1 MDLTTQCHPDH
12 PAFEKMS
19 GYRKNAVVIDF
30 GVVPTRPKIDK
41 VRDFV
46 FQQMCLDISR
56 IKSLQTKMTN
66 GQVLIETDSAELAE
80 QLISEHHLKHKL
92 TIDGKSY
99 LIPVQSIDNTRE
111 VRIYDLPPQMPN
123 KMIETHF
130 STYGQVTSIKDETWK
145 EHFPGVLTGT
155 RIIRMK
161 LRKHIPSYVEVAG
174 ETSYV
179 SYKGQIRTCK
189 HCVRPLH
196 MGKSCVEARKESG
209 ESVNKRL
216 TLAEVVQS
224 TSPPIVEPTLVP
236 DATIPVEPMEIEE
249 PQKENTTVPEL
260 PATVP
265 ELPATVPELPITVP
279 QPTKETDPAK
289 TGQNNLPDP
298 QVAGSSSMLI
308 PQQPDLAMF
317 STYPGFTTPK
327 STKPAQDVDT
337 PAKRPGSPNLEGTN
351 QRRTRTDST

>member
-1 MDLTTQCHPDH
+1 
-12 PAFEKMS
+12 MS

-30 GVVPTRPKIDK
+30 GVLPTRPKIDK

-46 FQQMCLDISR
+46 FNQMCLDITK

-80 QLISEHHLKHKL
+80 QLISEHHLKHSL
-92 TIDGKSY
+92 NVDGKSF
-99 LIPVQSIDNTRE
+99 LIPVHSIDNTRE

-123 KMIETHF
+123 KMIATHF

-155 RIIRMK
+155 RILRMK

-174 ETSYV
+174 ENSYV

-196 MGKSCVEARKESG
+196 IGKSCTEARSESNG
-209 ESVNKRL
+209 GVNKRI

-224 TSPPIVEPTLVP
+224 TSPPIIEPT
-236 DATIPVEPMEIEE
+236 
-249 PQKENTTVPEL
+249 
-260 PATVP
+260 
-265 ELPATVPELPITVP
+265 
-279 QPTKETDPAK
+279 TDPIDQSPLAEIPPRQLQIDNDNDEEMSAGNDQLAQETETRPIAGAGAED
-289 TGQNNLPDP
+289 TGSKISAEIKQLP
-298 QVAGSSSMLI
+298 GSSGMTLLDQLNKEQSSPTPFLG
-308 PQQPDLAMF
+308 F
-317 STYPGFTTPK
+317 STPSSAA
-327 STKPAQDVDT
+327 STEQTDRSESST
-337 PAKRPGSPNLEGTN
+337 KRPGSPNLEGSGN
-351 QRRTRTDST
+351 NNRRSRHNSK

>member
-1 MDLTTQCHPDH
+1 
-12 PAFEKMS
+12 MS

-46 FQQMCLDISR
+46 FQQMCLDISK

-66 GQVLIETDSAELAE
+66 GQVIIETESAELAE
-80 QLISEHHLKHKL
+80 QLISEHHLKHKI
-92 TIDGKSY
+92 TIDNKSY
-99 LIPVQSIDNTRE
+99 LIPVQSIDDTRE

-123 KMIETHF
+123 KMIATHF
-130 STYGQVTSIKDETWK
+130 STYGQVTSVKDETWK

-155 RIIRMK
+155 RILRMK

-196 MGKSCVEARKESG
+196 IGKSCVEARKESG

-224 TSPPIVEPTLVP
+224 TSPPIDEPNLP
-236 DATIPVEPMEIEE
+236 PVDPSPAE
-249 PQKENTTVPEL
+249 PQTAESMEVVEDETVRDDQIEIPIIPENPSDH
-260 PATVP
+260 
-265 ELPATVPELPITVP
+265 
-279 QPTKETDPAK
+279 QH
-289 TGQNNLPDP
+289 QNNLTP
-298 QVAGSSSMLI
+298 QAGTSTAPTI
-308 PQQPDLAMF
+308 PLPERLDMDLYSA
-317 STYPGFTTPK
+317 YPGHTTPRGPK
-327 STKPAQDVDT
+327 STQECDAPN
-337 PAKRPGSPNLEGTN
+337 KRPGSPNLESADH
-351 QRRTRTDST
+351 RRTRTDST

>member
-1 MDLTTQCHPDH
+1 MEFKNKLFDSRYTAPPVP
-12 PAFEKMS
+12 PAIAKMS

-46 FQQMCLDISR
+46 FQQMCLDISK

-66 GQVLIETDSAELAE
+66 GQVLIETDSAELSE
-80 QLISEHHLKHKL
+80 QLISEHHLKHSL

-123 KMIETHF
+123 KMIATHF

-155 RIIRMK
+155 RVLRMK

-196 MGKSCVEARKESG
+196 IGKSCVEARSESG

-224 TSPPIVEPTLVP
+224 TSPPIEEPTLNP
-236 DATIPVEPMEIEE
+236 ITLNPEKDQTNNEPMEIETENAVE
-249 PQKENTTVPEL
+249 PEKSTEETT
-260 PATVP
+260 PAGIIP
-265 ELPATVPELPITVP
+265 NII
-279 QPTKETDPAK
+279 
-289 TGQNNLPDP
+289 PDP
-298 QVAGSSSMLI
+298 QEPG
-308 PQQPDLAMF
+308 P
-317 STYPGFTTPK
+317 STAPNLPLPERPNEELYSKYPGFTTPK
-327 STKPAQDVDT
+327 SANPAQGTDSST
-337 PAKRPGSPNLEGTN
+337 KRPGSPNLGRAN

>member
-1 MDLTTQCHPDH
+1 
-12 PAFEKMS
+12 MS

-46 FQQMCLDISR
+46 FQQMCIDITK

-66 GQVLIETDSAELAE
+66 GQVIIETDSAELTE
-80 QLISEHHLKHKL
+80 QLISEHHLKHRF

-99 LIPVQSIDNTRE
+99 LIPVQSIDDTRE

-123 KMIETHF
+123 KMIATHF

-155 RIIRMK
+155 RILRMK

-179 SYKGQIRTCK
+179 SYRCQIRTCK

-196 MGKSCVEARKESG
+196 IGKSCVEARSESG

-216 TLAEVVQS
+216 TLAEVVQT
-224 TSPPIVEPTLVP
+224 TSPPIVESSPH
-236 DATIPVEPMEIEE
+236 PVGPSLAENSPSESMEVVEDHI
-249 PQKENTTVPEL
+249 
-260 PATVP
+260 
-265 ELPATVPELPITVP
+265 
-279 QPTKETDPAK
+279 ETDTMPQHPTEVTTMTTATQIK
-289 TGQNNLPDP
+289 LPEQ
-298 QVAGSSSMLI
+298 QVAGPSTAPNI
-308 PQQPDLAMF
+308 PLPERQDLDLYA
-317 STYPGFTTPK
+317 TYPGFTTPK
-327 STKPAQDVDT
+327 ARKSTQELDT
-337 PAKRPGSPNLEGTN
+337 PIKRPGSPNLESADS
-351 QRRTRTDST
+351 RRTRTNST